1 MKKLVY
7 SEPDMELIMMAVE
20 DVIMASG
27 GDNNVDDP
35 HLLGE

>member
-20 DVIMASG
+20 DVIMSS